1 MEVKKS
7 VIAAIASAVNLYLT
21 SEQEALMAM
30 QQMARAERPQT
41 LTGLW
46 AIAGRKQAMDIRWT
60 WQMRICR

>member
-1 MEVKKS
+1 
-7 VIAAIASAVNLYLT
+7 
-21 SEQEALMAM
+21 LMAM